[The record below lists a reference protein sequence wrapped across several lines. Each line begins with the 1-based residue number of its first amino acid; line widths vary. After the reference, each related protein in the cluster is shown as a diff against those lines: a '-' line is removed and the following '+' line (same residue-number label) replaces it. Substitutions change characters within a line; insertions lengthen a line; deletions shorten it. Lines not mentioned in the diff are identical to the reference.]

1 MATRAIEILKH
12 PDAFTLR
19 VLKGFKANQ
28 GLLLAGAVAYYALL
42 SLFPL
47 LMLLLIVLSHI
58 IDRAQLLATLSEYM
72 EFIAPGAGFAL
83 VTNLRTVLANRDV
96 LGVVVTITMVISS
109 ALAFT
114 VLENAMSVIFFHRV
128 KIRRRRF
135 IISALMP
142 YTFILSLGLGL
153 LVVTIVSGRL
163 AVLAT
168 HNLLL
173 SDYLLYLMGVGGEI
187 LLLTAFYH
195 VMPVG
200 RLSWRHAFVGGATAT
215 LLWEITRHLLIWY
228 YGSISHMQQ
237 VYGSFTAAVALLISV
252 EIAAILLLLG
262 AQVIAEYERFLVE
275 PIAASP
281 EPMRTE
287 AAPPPPRSA
296 ASPNAD
302 TNQPCNPSS
311 RSSPR

>member
-1 MATRAIEILKH
+1 VTHPATEILKH
-12 PDAFTLR
+12 PGAFVMR

-42 SLFPL
+42 SLIPL
-47 LMLLLIVLSHI
+47 LLLLLIVLSHV
-58 IDRAQLLATLSEYM
+58 IDQARLLSTLSEYLD
-72 EFIAPGAGFAL
+72 FATPGAGDAL
-83 VTNLRTVLANRDV
+83 VTNLRSVLANRDV
-96 LGVVVTITMVISS
+96 IGVGVAVTMVFSS

-135 IISALMP
+135 IISALLP

-173 SDYLLYLMGVGGEI
+173 SDYLLYLMGVGGEV
-187 LLLTAFYH
+187 LMLTAIYH

-200 RLSWRHAFVGGATAT
+200 RLSWRHALVGGVTAT
-215 LLWEITRHLLIWY
+215 VLWEITRHLLLWY
-228 YGSISHMQQ
+228 YGSISRMEE
-237 VYGSFTAAVALLISV
+237 VYGSFTAAVALLLSAEV
-252 EIAAILLLLG
+252 AAILFLLG
-262 AQVIAEYERFLVE
+262 AQVIAEYERVLIE
-275 PIAASP
+275 PIAAPLQGMQTARTP
-281 EPMRTE
+281 E
-287 AAPPPPRSA
+287 
-296 ASPNAD
+296 
-302 TNQPCNPSS
+302 
-311 RSSPR
+311 